1 MLTLP
6 RVIARMVL
14 AGLVF
19 LAAAIP
25 AGLGAQDGPDRSRP
39 PATGPAPSLDLPP
52 VAKHR
57 LSNGLPVWIVGM
69 HEVPVVHVM
78 MIVRAGA
85 AMDPEGRF
93 GTASFTA
100 AMLDE
105 GAGTRDALELAD
117 AIEMLGATLTTG
129 SAYDVSTVE
138 LHALAETLE
147 DALPLMADVVRRPTF
162 AAEELERL
170 RAERLTTLLQMRDN
184 PAQLATAAF
193 NRLLYGAS
201 HRYGTS
207 IIGTEAANRALTVED
222 LRAFHAAYYR
232 PSNAHLLVVGD
243 VTGDAVLPLLE
254 RTFGDWAETGR
265 PPAAPAPPTMDRPAS
280 RAIYL
285 IDKPGAPQSQIRF
298 GTIGVARSTD
308 DYHAIEVANTM
319 LGGSFSSRLNMNLR
333 ERNGYS
339 YGAGSSF
346 AMRLGAGPFV
356 AQSAVQ
362 SDKTLEALLEFVN
375 ELAGMAAQP
384 PDDELTRVRN
394 FEALGFPRG
403 FETTT
408 AMANRLA
415 ELVTYDLPE
424 SFFEEYVS
432 RVQAVTAADVQ
443 RIAEQYMDPDRMIVV
458 VVGDLA
464 SIEGPVR
471 QAGLG
476 PVTIVTADE
485 VLQ

>member
-1 MLTLP
+1 
-6 RVIARMVL
+6 
-14 AGLVF
+14 
-19 LAAAIP
+19 
-25 AGLGAQDGPDRSRP
+25 
-39 PATGPAPSLDLPP
+39 
-52 VAKHR
+52 
-57 LSNGLPVWIVGM
+57 
-69 HEVPVVHVM
+69 
-78 MIVRAGA
+78 
-85 AMDPEGRF
+85 
-93 GTASFTA
+93 
-100 AMLDE
+100 
-105 GAGTRDALELAD
+105 
-117 AIEMLGATLTTG
+117 
-129 SAYDVSTVE
+129 
-138 LHALAETLE
+138 
-147 DALPLMADVVRRPTF
+147 
-162 AAEELERL
+162 
-170 RAERLTTLLQMRDN
+170 
-184 PAQLATAAF
+184 
-193 NRLLYGAS
+193 
-201 HRYGTS
+201 
-207 IIGTEAANRALTVED
+207 
-222 LRAFHAAYYR
+222 
-232 PSNAHLLVVGD
+232 
-243 VTGDAVLPLLE
+243 
-254 RTFGDWAETGR
+254 
-265 PPAAPAPPTMDRPAS
+265 
-280 RAIYL
+280 
-285 IDKPGAPQSQIRF
+285 
-298 GTIGVARSTD
+298 
-308 DYHAIEVANTM
+308 M